1 MYRLPCLLLA
11 VLCLASPAFAQEKD
25 AEGSKDHPAVP
36 RMQNFYIANYEN
48 VDFGSYDFPLPNDQ
62 SKKVEGHYWL
72 IEYYLKEGTRKPSA
86 LETRRN
92 YQNAVAKAG
101 GKVLLEIG
109 DNHAGQLTAQLK
121 PGGKDLWLHLDIAN
135 EGEVYSLHIVEEGGM
150 NQQIELSASELAK
163 ALTATGSVALHNILF
178 DTGKSTLKPESA
190 AAIAPIGELLK
201 NDATLKLEIQ
211 GHTDNVGKDKYN
223 QALSE
228 RRAAAVKKYLVE
240 NGAANADKIKPVGYG
255 KTRPIADN
263 KTAEG
268 KFRNRRVEI
277 LILSE

>member
-211 GHTDNVGKDKYN
+211 GHTDNVGAKDANLK
-223 QALSE
+223 LSRDRAE
-228 RRAAAVKKYLVE
+228 AVKAHLVSTFGIAAARLTTAGL
-240 NGAANADKIKPVGYG
+240 GAPQPVAPN
-255 KTRPIADN
+255 TTD
-263 KTAEG
+263 EG
-268 KFRNRRVEI
+268 RAQNRRVV
-277 LILSE
+277 LVKK